1 MIVNRKKAYAD
12 MYIIICLLYLLQGV
26 LYPSGGALSQSVMA
40 IKLVVGL
47 FTAYK
52 ILLLHNKPLFFKGLN
67 TLLIMFIV
75 YGVILILSG
84 HEFYI
89 REGGIG
95 KVRNIGYLKDILNS
109 LLPIYT
115 FYYFTIKGY
124 FDVKKLKRWIPIFF
138 IIATFQYYRYQAE
151 TIELFNGVDDMGITN
166 NAGYV
171 FLSLIPALLLFN
183 KKTYIQYFGLI
194 VANAFI
200 ILSTKRG
207 AIFIAALVTIT
218 FLWYNLRQSKGKK
231 KFIIITITTLFFILA
246 YQFINDLLINNS
258 YFYGRIQDTLSGNS
272 SHRDE
277 IYLSMWDAYTSS
289 ENPIHKLFGRG
300 AYGTLTVG
308 MNFAHNDWLEILT
321 NQGLLGVIIFA
332 RFFIYQIKNLRDYSH
347 NDCVKQ
353 ILILVLIIMFCKTIF
368 SMSYS
373 DISIYLSSVIGY
385 SLAQRKVYR

>member
-1 MIVNRKKAYAD
+1 M
-12 MYIIICLLYLLQGV
+12 
-26 LYPSGGALSQSVMA
+26 
-40 IKLVVGL
+40 
-47 FTAYK
+47 
-52 ILLLHNKPLFFKGLN
+52 
-67 TLLIMFIV
+67 
-75 YGVILILSG
+75 
-84 HEFYI
+84 
-89 REGGIG
+89 
-95 KVRNIGYLKDILNS
+95 
-109 LLPIYT
+109 
-115 FYYFTIKGY
+115 
-124 FDVKKLKRWIPIFF
+124 
-138 IIATFQYYRYQAE
+138 
-151 TIELFNGVDDMGITN
+151 
-166 NAGYV
+166 
-171 FLSLIPALLLFN
+171 
-183 KKTYIQYFGLI
+183 I

-332 RFFIYQIKNLRDYSH
+332 RFFIYQIKN
-347 NDCVKQ
+347 
-353 ILILVLIIMFCKTIF
+353 
-368 SMSYS
+368 
-373 DISIYLSSVIGY
+373 
-385 SLAQRKVYR
+385 